1 MIKLIVIGA
10 SNPAIIRLVDDIN
23 SHNKD
28 EIEILGFLDIF
39 SVHKSSQLSY

>member
-10 SNPAIIRLVDDIN
+10 SNPTTIIRLVDNIN

-28 EIEILGFLDIF
+28 EIEILGF
-39 SVHKSSQLSY
+39 